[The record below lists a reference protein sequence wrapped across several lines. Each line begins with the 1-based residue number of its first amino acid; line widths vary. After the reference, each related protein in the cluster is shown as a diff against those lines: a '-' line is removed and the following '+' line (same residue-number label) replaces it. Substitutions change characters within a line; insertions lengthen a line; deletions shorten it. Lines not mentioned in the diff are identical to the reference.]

1 MALYSGLDREASH
14 TRPTIVKKVLL
25 YAITGRRLLPGG
37 ELEQQTG
44 LVALAGSWARGGVDY
59 IQVREK
65 DLAEPDLLVLAQ
77 RIVTA
82 LRVEGRETKVLVNGP
97 AELALEAGADGVHLP
112 GSAPGS
118 AADEARGIYRAAGR
132 EAIVSRACHNI
143 EEVRAARDAS
153 LIVFAPVFEKVSA
166 SDGEGPGRGVGLEI
180 LSEACRAAGPV
191 PVIAL
196 GGVTRGNA
204 AECVAAGAAGV
215 AGIRLFLGD
224 EWRSLRR
231 IKSQS

>member
-1 MALYSGLDREASH
+1 M
-14 TRPTIVKKVLL
+14 
-25 YAITGRRLLPGG
+25 
-37 ELEQQTG
+37 
-44 LVALAGSWARGGVDY
+44 
-59 IQVREK
+59 
-65 DLAEPDLLVLAQ
+65 
-77 RIVTA
+77 
-82 LRVEGRETKVLVNGP
+82 NGP
-97 AELALEAGADGVHLP
+97 PEVALEAGADGVHLP

-143 EEVRAARDAS
+143 EEVRAADAS
-153 LIVFAPVFEKVSA
+153 LIVFAPVFEKVDA
-166 SDGEGPGRGVGLEI
+166 PAGDAAAGQGLGVLSD
-180 LSEACRAAGPV
+180 ACRAGGRV

-224 EWRSLRR
+224 EWRSLR
-231 IKSQS
+231 

>member
-1 MALYSGLDREASH
+1 M
-14 TRPTIVKKVLL
+14 LL

-37 ELEQQTG
+37 ELEQQTA
-44 LVALAGSWARGGVDY
+44 LVALAGEWARGGVDY

-65 DLAEPDLLVLAQ
+65 DLAADDLLALAR
-77 RIVTA
+77 RIVA
-82 LRVEGRETKVLVNGP
+82 AVRMEGGPTRVLVNGP
-97 AELALEAGADGVHLP
+97 AEVALEAGADGVHLP
-112 GSAPGS
+112 GSAMAG
-118 AADEARGIYRAAGR
+118 AVEEVRAAYRHAGK
-132 EAIVSRACHNI
+132 EAIVSRACHDI

-153 LIVFAPVFEKVSA
+153 LIVFAPVFEKVSG

-224 EWRSLRR
+224 EWRSLR
-231 IKSQS
+231 